1 MSHDI
6 CGFNNAGKEICH
18 IRFTMGSPN
27 ALIVYGLYDA
37 YDYYAGVSGNGHSK
51 EVSLPEAEKALTALN
66 QLNRDNEPYDP
77 NDEYLTWLRSE
88 LDNFVISCLDTA
100 QKEGSVRVSFA

>member
-1 MSHDI
+1 M
-6 CGFNNAGKEICH
+6 CGFNKSGEEICH
-18 IRFTMGSPN
+18 IRFTMGNPN
-27 ALIVYGLYDA
+27 ALIVYRLFDA
-37 YDYYAGVSGNGHSK
+37 YDFYAGVSGNGQSK

-66 QLNRDNEPYDP
+66 QLHRDNEPYDL

-88 LDNFVISCLDTA
+88 LDNFVISCFDAA